1 MTSGRFVR
9 TGAPTRKTLDF
20 CSEQFDIGNT
30 GAWGSIALDEAG
42 KYHDS
47 CSNTTHECSF
57 AKPPTVPVISH
68 ETGNYK

>member
-1 MTSGRFVR
+1 MINPDEGVTCEDEVYYMNHSTFVGCY
-9 TGAPTRKTLDF
+9 T
-20 CSEQFDIGNT
+20 
-30 GAWGSIALDEAG
+30 GSIALDEAG